1 MLTRK
6 PAASCKM
13 SALPSLR
20 MASALGIFLL
30 AILVH
35 IGASS
40 SSGQGGKS
48 FPHDITQ
55 QSDLTKLYNSP
66 VYKADRMRRPLDGMS
81 FSLGILSHSGVR
93 ATLADGSQWLIH
105 KGDGF
110 GRSSQTVVVNAKHM
124 SSDWKASI
132 QSIIETKDFR
142 GTKTISDFVKAGG
155 TDYKLIF
162 DNCHFG
168 SRRMMD
174 QKKK

>member
-1 MLTRK
+1 
-6 PAASCKM
+6 M
-13 SALPSLR
+13 STLPSLK

-30 AILVH
+30 VILVH
-35 IGASS
+35 TEASS
-40 SSGQGGKS
+40 SSGKGGKS
-48 FPHDITQ
+48 FPHDMTL

-66 VYKADRMRRPLDGMS
+66 VYKVDRMRQPIGGLS
-81 FSLGILSHSGVR
+81 FALGILSHSGVR
-93 ATLADGSQWLIH
+93 ATLANGSQWLIH

-124 SSDWKASI
+124 SSDWK
-132 QSIIETKDFR
+132 IIETKDFR
-142 GTKTISDFVKAGG
+142 GTKTIGDFVKAGG
-155 TDYKLIF
+155 TDYNVIF

>member
-1 MLTRK
+1 
-6 PAASCKM
+6 M

-20 MASALGIFLL
+20 MASALAVFLL

-35 IGASS
+35 TEASS
-40 SSGQGGKS
+40 SSGGKN
-48 FPHDITQ
+48 FPHDMTR

-66 VYKADRMRRPLDGMS
+66 VYQADRMRRPLEGMS
-81 FSLGILSHSGVR
+81 FALGIISHSGVR

-124 SSDWKASI
+124 SSDWK
-132 QSIIETKDFR
+132 IIETKDF
-142 GTKTISDFVKAGG
+142 GGSKTIGDFVKAGG
-155 TDYKLIF
+155 TDYKLLF